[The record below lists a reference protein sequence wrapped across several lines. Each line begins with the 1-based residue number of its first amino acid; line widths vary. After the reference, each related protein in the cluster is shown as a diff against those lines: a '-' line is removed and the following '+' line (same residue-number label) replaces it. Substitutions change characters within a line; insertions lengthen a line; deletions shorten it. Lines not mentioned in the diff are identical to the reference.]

1 MPGYATEEQGHRT
14 KIGRSRPKIVIF
26 WPFLAFEGRLGG
38 LNGALEV
45 QVEDKTCR
53 TIDGTYLEGILSQ
66 KNWTGLARG
75 VKNGHFLAKI
85 WLRSPP
91 EAPEWV
97 KKP

>member
-1 MPGYATEEQGHRT
+1 MPGYATEEPGHRT

-38 LNGALEV
+38 LKDPLEV
-45 QVEDKTCR
+45 RVEGETCR
-53 TIDGTYLEGILSQ
+53 TIHGTHLEGILSQ
-66 KNWTGLARG
+66 KNWTGLAGG
-75 VKNGHFLAKI
+75 VRNSHFLAKI

-97 KKP
+97 SDP